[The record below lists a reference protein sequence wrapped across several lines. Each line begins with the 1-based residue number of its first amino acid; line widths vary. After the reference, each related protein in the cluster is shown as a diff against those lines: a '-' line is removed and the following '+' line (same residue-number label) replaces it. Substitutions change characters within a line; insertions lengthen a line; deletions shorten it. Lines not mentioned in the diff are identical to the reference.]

1 MQVKALRGRV
11 KGSSKSKMLA
21 RGWNTTKLAN
31 DNISTTIVCLYW
43 KPHAKVVIHNI
54 TRRTY
59 PRLFA
64 DFRHKG

>member
-43 KPHAKVVIHNI
+43 LPHEKVVIHNI
-54 TRRTY
+54 TRRIY
-59 PRLFA
+59 PRPYV
-64 DFRHKG
+64 DFRLKG